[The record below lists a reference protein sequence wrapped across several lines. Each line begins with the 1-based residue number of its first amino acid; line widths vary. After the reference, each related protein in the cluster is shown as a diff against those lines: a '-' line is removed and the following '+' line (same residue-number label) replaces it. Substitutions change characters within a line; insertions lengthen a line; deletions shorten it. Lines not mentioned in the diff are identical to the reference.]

1 MQSALP
7 QLEQRATSLVG
18 ISVDEASASRL
29 LAQKLGLGFSLLHDE
44 DARVADSYGVRMAT
58 EALAIPS
65 VFVITPDGTIAW
77 RHVGETVPDR
87 PAPDA
92 VLAAIDALGAAPR

>member
-1 MQSALP
+1 MQRALP

-29 LAQKLGLGFSLLHDE
+29 LTQRLGLGFPLLHDE
-44 DARVADSYGVRMAT
+44 AGRVADSYGVRMAT
-58 EALAIPS
+58 EAFAIPS
-65 VFVITPDGTIAW
+65 VFVIAPDGTIAW

-92 VLAAIDALGAAPR
+92 VLAAIDALGAAAR